1 MQMSVKQHLDKEI
14 NFNKF
19 KQISTTKEIKSK
31 WKSFKDLI

>member
-14 NFNKF
+14 NLKF